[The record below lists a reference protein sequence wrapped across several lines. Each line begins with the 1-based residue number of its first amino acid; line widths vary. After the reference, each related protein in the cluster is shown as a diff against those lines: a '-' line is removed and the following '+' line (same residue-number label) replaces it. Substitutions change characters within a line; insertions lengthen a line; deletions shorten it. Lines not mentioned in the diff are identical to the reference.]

1 MPSRFN
7 RRRALAAFGSVSLG
21 AVIAACGGDGDDGT
35 KTVEPRR
42 RAGSDLAE
50 RFGSSSSCTL
60 AVAQTEGPYY
70 FDADAIR
77 GDIREDREGSRLRLA
92 VRLRDAESCEPLPN
106 AVVDVWHCD
115 ALGVYSG
122 FEEGE
127 GERWLRG
134 TQVTDDEGIVE
145 FVTVYPGWYPGRTP
159 HIHAKVHVDTRSV
172 LTTQFYFDEDV
183 TESVYAR
190 PPYSSRSGRDTVND
204 GDGIFD
210 ERLLLDLSRD
220 GEGQLGLI
228 SLDVRSA

>member
-1 MPSRFN
+1 M
-7 RRRALAAFGSVSLG
+7 
-21 AVIAACGGDGDDGT
+21 
-35 KTVEPRR
+35 
-42 RAGSDLAE
+42 
-50 RFGSSSSCTL
+50 
-60 AVAQTEGPYY
+60 
-70 FDADAIR
+70 
-77 GDIREDREGSRLRLA
+77 
-92 VRLRDAESCEPLPN
+92 
-106 AVVDVWHCD
+106 
-115 ALGVYSG
+115 
-122 FEEGE
+122 
-127 GERWLRG
+127 
-134 TQVTDDEGIVE
+134 TDDEGIVE

-190 PPYSSRSGRDTVND
+190 PPYSSRSGRDTFND